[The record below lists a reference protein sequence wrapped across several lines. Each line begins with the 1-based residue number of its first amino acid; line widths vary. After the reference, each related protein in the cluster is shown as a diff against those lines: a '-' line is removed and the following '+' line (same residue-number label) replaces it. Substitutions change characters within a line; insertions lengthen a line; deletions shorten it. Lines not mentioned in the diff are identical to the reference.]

1 MLQRAYQV
9 HEDVRRVEGLTREQ
23 ACHEYRQKVS
33 LVARRVADRL
43 PRDAA
48 VQLED
53 LVSWGAIGLLEAF
66 DRFDA
71 SRGIK
76 FSTYAEY
83 RIRGAM
89 YDALRTHD
97 SFSRRRRQLA
107 RRIDQAEESARKRLG
122 QEPPPEVVAEELNMS
137 LDDYWVAVDRVK
149 PISHVSFSADDQ
161 GGRPLAETLMGD
173 DRGPG
178 SHLTAS
184 EARRLLNGAI
194 KELPERERQAI
205 LMYYG
210 KDMSLAE
217 IAAVY
222 NVTVSRISQILG
234 AARVR
239 LRKKL
244 APSIQASDIHELE
257 FST

>member
-1 MLQRAYQV
+1 MLHRAYKV
-9 HEDVRRVEGLTREQ
+9 HENVRRVEGLTREE
-23 ACHEYRQKVS
+23 ACHRYRGKVS
-33 LVARRVADRL
+33 LVGRRVADRL

-97 SFSRRRRQLA
+97 TFSRRRRQLS
-107 RRIDQAEESARKRLG
+107 RRIEQAQETVRKRLG
-122 QEPPPEVVAEELNMS
+122 HEPPPEKIAEELTMS
-137 LDDYWVAVDRVK
+137 LDDYWVAIDRVK
-149 PISHVSFSADDQ
+149 PVSHVPFSGVDQ
-161 GGRPLAETLMGD
+161 GGRPLDETLPGSD
-173 DRGPG
+173 LGPG
-178 SHLTAS
+178 SRLTAA
-184 EARRLLNGAI
+184 EARRHLTEAI
-194 KELPERERQAI
+194 QELPERERHCI
-205 LMYYG
+205 MMYYG

-234 AARVR
+234 AARGR

-244 APSIQASDIHELE
+244 APNINTADLNELE
-257 FST
+257 FAK

>member
-1 MLQRAYQV
+1 
-9 HEDVRRVEGLTREQ
+9 
-23 ACHEYRQKVS
+23 VS
-33 LVARRVADRL
+33 LVARRVSDRL

-48 VQLED
+48 VQIED
-53 LVSWGAIGLLEAF
+53 LMSWGAIGLLEAF

-107 RRIDQAEESARKRLG
+107 RRLEQAEESARKRLG
-122 QEPPPEVVAEELNMS
+122 YEPPPEVVAAELDMT
-137 LDDYWVAVDRVK
+137 LDDYWLAVDRVK
-149 PISHVSFSADDQ
+149 PVSHVSFSGEDQ
-161 GGRPLAETLMGD
+161 TGRPLAETLIGD
-173 DRGPG
+173 DCGP
-178 SHLTAS
+178 SARLTAA
-184 EARRLLNGAI
+184 EARRLLNEAI
-194 KELPERERQAI
+194 QELPERERQSI
-205 LMYYG
+205 MMYYG

-244 APSIQASDIHELE
+244 APSLQASDIHELE
-257 FST
+257 FSP